1 VDHTQTRQERA
12 EIERADTAAGCP
24 VRPRW
29 LRRVGAAAFLFFL
42 IKGLAWLCVPAVL
55 AALAM
60 KD

>member
-1 VDHTQTRQERA
+1 VDHTQTGHGQAEDGRA
-12 EIERADTAAGCP
+12 GKAAGCP